1 MTSRLPLHRALEAA
15 AGIRGAL
22 VEKGLLKTIGDPV
35 SDEVLEELLRKE
47 KILLARVALSDKV
60 SAVYMR
66 CDPYAL
72 ILLNYRNTVGHQRFS
87 ISHELCHHFL
97 HRELNTWICTIA
109 VHRDRGHEREANQFA
124 AAFLLPARSVCDDFV
139 KFEDETNDLCHT
151 TVKICERYR
160 TSWQS
165 TVGRLRDLSL
175 IGRQE
180 HDALLERKVMTLAR
194 KYEVSL
200 DLFRPSGQLQIPVE
214 FAELA
219 RDLGERAV
227 ISERKYQSLMDD
239 LEALMECGHPGV
251 EVSKR

>member
-1 MTSRLPLHRALEAA
+1 MTSRLPPHRALEAA
-15 AGIRGAL
+15 AGIRGVL
-22 VEKGLLKTIGDPV
+22 VQKGLLKAIGAPV
-35 SDEVLEELLRKE
+35 SDEVLEELLRQE

-66 CDPYAL
+66 SDPYAL
-72 ILLNYRNTVGHQRFS
+72 ILLNCTSTVGHQRFS
-87 ISHELCHHFL
+87 LVHELCHHFL
-97 HRELNTWICTIA
+97 HTELNTWACPVA
-109 VHRDRGHEREANQFA
+109 VQGARGHEREANQFA
-124 AAFLLPARSVCDDFV
+124 AAFLLPARSVCDDF
-139 KFEDETNDLCHT
+139 FRLMDETNDLCRST
-151 TVKICERYR
+151 IEICERYR

-175 IGRQE
+175 IGKHEQ
-180 HDALLERKVMTLAR
+180 DALLESKVMALAR

-200 DLFRPSGQLQIPVE
+200 DLFRPSGQLQIPAE

-219 RDLGERAV
+219 RDLRERAV